1 MMRPAIRNCL
11 VLAAC
16 VAVLTAAAQASP
28 GLYATSVTIGIF
40 SLLGIPL
47 GLIYGHVGIMSLAQG
62 AFAAIGGYTTAVLCT
77 RFGWSPLATLV
88 PAMLLPA
95 LVSYCISRPILR
107 LPELSMALATLAF
120 GLLVEVI
127 LRGGGDLTGGYEGIV
142 GIPPLPFVGDS
153 RLGAHLL
160 IWLLVLAC
168 VYGYG
173 SLLASPRGRALKA
186 VHVDRLLAESLGFP
200 VARELSVLFAIANGV
215 SGLAGWFYAHYIGYL
230 GPESLSLHLS
240 AYLLFMVV
248 VGGRKYALGPVLGA
262 FFFVM
267 ASDLIPGRAEAHGM
281 VFGGLLVLILL
292 VLPGGLIS
300 LGARRLAGRRKRAEA
315 AGSSSARL
323 DPAMGERK

>member
-1 MMRPAIRNCL
+1 MMRPAILNCL
-11 VLAAC
+11 ILAAC
-16 VAVLTAAAQASP
+16 VVVLTVAAQGSP
-28 GLYATSVTIGIF
+28 GLYATSVTVGIF
-40 SLLGIPL
+40 SLLGVPL
-47 GLIYGHVGIMSLAQG
+47 GLMYGHVGIMSLAQG
-62 AFAAIGGYTTAVLCT
+62 AFAALGGYTTAVLCT

-142 GIPPLPFVGDS
+142 GIPPLPLVGDS

-160 IWLLVLAC
+160 IWLFVL
-168 VYGYG
+168 
-173 SLLASPRGRALKA
+173 
-186 VHVDRLLAESLGFP
+186 
-200 VARELSVLFAIANGV
+200 ARELSVLFAIANGV

-300 LGARRLAGRRKRAEA
+300 LGARRLARRRKRAEA
-315 AGSSSARL
+315 EGSSSARL
-323 DPAMGERK
+323 NPAMGEGK